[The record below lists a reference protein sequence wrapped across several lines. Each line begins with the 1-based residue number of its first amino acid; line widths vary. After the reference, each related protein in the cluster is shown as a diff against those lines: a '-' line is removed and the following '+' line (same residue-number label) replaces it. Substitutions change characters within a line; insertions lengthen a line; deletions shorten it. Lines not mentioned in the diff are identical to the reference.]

1 VLTPSD
7 EIRNLLGRYCDAI
20 DRGDWGAV
28 GDLFARGCLAT
39 EDGAELA
46 RGRDRVADFYRNG
59 TQLHDGSPRT
69 KHVVANSVLR
79 FEGADMAVATSSYVV
94 FQAVDGEV
102 SLQPIIA
109 GRYTDTFADV
119 AAVGGWHFVERR
131 FAVDLMGD
139 LSHHLTFSL

>member
-1 VLTPSD
+1 MLTPGD
-7 EIRNLLGRYCDAI
+7 EIRNLLGRYCEAI
-20 DRGDWGAV
+20 DRGDWIAV
-28 GDLFARGCLAT
+28 GELFARGALAT

-46 RGRDRVADFYRNG
+46 RGREAVADFYRGG

-69 KHVVANSVLR
+69 KHIVTNTVLR

-94 FQAVDGEV
+94 LQAIDGELA
-102 SLQPIIA
+102 LQPIIA

-119 AAVGGWHFVERR
+119 PSTGGWHFVERR

-139 LSHHLTFSL
+139 LSHHLTWSL